1 MCLAMMDIEGIF
13 ENNICRICR
22 TCIGCSGMFVV
33 RDNRVSYDYDSNLRL
48 PAFVSQLY
56 FVS

>member
-1 MCLAMMDIEGIF
+1 MMDIEGIF
-13 ENNICRICR
+13 ENNICRTCR
-22 TCIGCSGMFVV
+22 TCRTCVGCSGMFVV
-33 RDNRVSYDYDSNLRL
+33 RENHVSYDYDSNLRL